1 MGDNGSCQELDCAVM
16 IHITQR
22 ITDLEKLLNERHNA
36 TLTALALAERTLS
49 HRLETLNDWKNTT
62 LNERKFLATAKEV
75 EDLKVIMAALI
86 KPLER
91 FQDRFLGIIGI
102 ISLMSGAIGAIVA
115 AVIVK
120 WILR

>member
-16 IHITQR
+16 IHLTQR
-22 ITDLEKLLNERHNA
+22 IYDMEKLLNERQMS
-36 TLTALALAERTLS
+36 TMSALSLAERTLS

-62 LNERKFLATAKEV
+62 LDERKYLATSKEV
-75 EDLKVIMAALI
+75 DDLKTIMAALI

-102 ISLMSGAIGAIVA
+102 TSLMSGAIGAIMA
-115 AVIVK
+115 AVIMR
-120 WILR
+120 WILK